1 MVTVSLSKLF
11 SGGLDLK
18 YTSNLEPNERKY
30 FIIEFI
36 ALLGRIA
43 TLPFPTFS
51 LVRGGAVAGGCMLAF
66 SHDYVYVGGKAMF
79 STNESQNQMPF
90 PPGMMAVIKKRHAYA
105 STVRDMVLYS
115 KQFSAEMALEGKLID
130 GVWSEEEAVKNIHAL
145 GSEMSQYGDNKEN
158 LRKIKS

>member
-1 MVTVSLSKLF
+1 MIENLKAFLQVTPEELKKPVILKQKGDVFYLLLNTKANAATKDFVRAINVEIDKVEANEGPTSMVTVSLSKLF

-30 FIIEFI
+30 FIVEFI

-79 STNESQNQMPF
+79 STN
-90 PPGMMAVIKKRHAYA
+90 
-105 STVRDMVLYS
+105 
-115 KQFSAEMALEGKLID
+115 
-130 GVWSEEEAVKNIHAL
+130 
-145 GSEMSQYGDNKEN
+145 
-158 LRKIKS
+158 

>member
-1 MVTVSLSKLF
+1 MIENLKAFLQITPEELKKSVILKQKGDVFYLLLNTKANAATKDFVRAINVEIDKVEANEGPTAMVTVSLSKLF

-51 LVRGGAVAGGCMLAF
+51 LVRGGAVAGGCMLAC

-79 STNESQNQMPF
+79 STN
-90 PPGMMAVIKKRHAYA
+90 
-105 STVRDMVLYS
+105 
-115 KQFSAEMALEGKLID
+115 
-130 GVWSEEEAVKNIHAL
+130 
-145 GSEMSQYGDNKEN
+145 
-158 LRKIKS
+158 